1 MSNHELPPPAVMM
14 NLIAGKF
21 VTHLVAAA
29 AHMGIADRLKDETKS
44 ADEIAKGA
52 GTDADATYRVMR
64 ALAMVGVLVEHE
76 GKRFSLTP
84 VGACLRTDVPGSLS
98 GMAKFMGEGFHSA
111 AWAETM
117 HSVRTGKSGFVKAH
131 GASLFEWATKHREQA
146 EVFNRAMTSFSEAT
160 APLVVKTWDFSK
172 AKRIADVGG
181 GHGYLLSTILRANAN
196 AQGVLYELPQV
207 AEGAKSAIASAGLA
221 SRCEVVAGDF
231 FEGAPHG
238 CDVYVLKHIIHDWS
252 DEASVKILSNVAKA
266 MAPGGTV
273 LLVEQVLTPPG
284 VPHFAKLLDI
294 EMLVMTDGGRE
305 RTEAEYAALFARA
318 GLKLVRVVPMPSPV
332 AVIEAVRA

>member
-1 MSNHELPPPAVMM
+1 MSHAELPPPAVMM

-29 AHMGIADRLKDETKS
+29 AHMGIADRLKGDTKS
-44 ADEIAKGA
+44 ADEIAQAA
-52 GTDADATYRVMR
+52 GTNADATYRVMR

-84 VGACLRTDVPGSLS
+84 VGACLRTDVPGSLA

-117 HSVRTGKSGFVKAH
+117 HSVRTGQSGFVKAH
-131 GASLFEWATKHREQA
+131 GSSLFEWAQGHREQA
-146 EVFNRAMTSFSEAT
+146 EVFNRAMTSFSQAT
-160 APLVVKTWDFSK
+160 APLVVAAWDFSE

-181 GHGYLLSTILRANAN
+181 GHGYLLSTILRANPN
-196 AQGVLYELPQV
+196 AHGVLYELPQV
-207 AEGAKSAIASAGLA
+207 AEGAKAAIAESGLA
-221 SRCEVVAGDF
+221 ARCEVVAGDF
-231 FEGAPHG
+231 FEGAPSG
-238 CDVYVLKHIIHDWS
+238 CDVYLLKHILHDWS
-252 DEASVKILSNVAKA
+252 DEASTKILSNVAKA
-266 MAPGGTV
+266 MAPGGHV
-273 LLVEQVLTPPG
+273 LVVEQVMTPPG
-284 VPHFAKLLDI
+284 VPHLAKLLDI

-305 RTEAEYAALFARA
+305 RTEAEFAALFARA
-318 GLKLVRVVPMPSPV
+318 GLKLVRVVPTPSPV